1 MMSTE
6 NNSLTLFRRADAS
19 NAQSKDTPILSQK
32 ESVHQNAARYNL
44 TNIPC
49 DLVLEIC
56 SYLTCGLVTDQVY
69 HRADFRSQLALT
81 HICPAWRR
89 ILHDCPSF
97 WSYIDIQ
104 WPSAVIEHF
113 HTYNCYHPSTL
124 VFWPNTFTPNPPA
137 HLLPPTGTFID
148 AFQGLRT
155 LLLKTPHIHP
165 VHHASVIDPEFRIS
179 AEEFT
184 RFALSK
190 PAPILQ
196 KLSICDVRLDADEIS
211 GFLLL
216 KELPR
221 LQYLTIRNCLH
232 FHLSLFSAPNLIYL
246 ELEAAE
252 LQDRRV
258 HIPLTSLDLQTILE
272 SFPLLRYLSLGN
284 YDMSSFE
291 RQLERT
297 NSRLDQKRMLSA
309 EKLRHLRL
317 EPANGFDRTVR
328 CFLRTVALPS
338 LEAISCIYGPS
349 APNDRWF
356 DIFSDCQPFSR
367 IPSSPLELTMSFR
380 RMDAGFQLSLQRVS
394 GRSQLANFITL
405 TPDFQSVRRTQN
417 HGYHRALDEAVKA
430 IPQSLA
436 PFSPSFITILV
447 PYKSIRLPTFEAW
460 KRLFESFTN
469 IQQLT
474 VKFHDSTGTISP
486 IVRCLTSSDSCPSL
500 ETLIFS
506 KVQLNPQNFV
516 RMLRNRRNAGI
527 AIKDLVLDRTT
538 GLEEPSTLQAIT
550 HLVDSLHNVLP
561 GRYQRPSIQNWV
573 WDLGT
578 PAWSRIRL

>member
-1 MMSTE
+1 MSTE
-6 NNSLTLFRRADAS
+6 NNSLTLFRRTDAS

-32 ESVHQNAARYNL
+32 NL
-44 TNIPC
+44 
-49 DLVLEIC
+49 
-56 SYLTCGLVTDQVY
+56 
-69 HRADFRSQLALT
+69 
-81 HICPAWRR
+81 CPAWHR

-113 HTYNCYHPSTL
+113 QTYNCYHPSTL

-367 IPSSPLELTMSFR
+367 IPPSPLELTMSFR

-394 GRSQLANFITL
+394 GRSQLANFI
-405 TPDFQSVRRTQN
+405 
-417 HGYHRALDEAVKA
+417 GGEAPTMSCRA

-550 HLVDSLHNVLP
+550 HLVDSLHN
-561 GRYQRPSIQNWV
+561 RPSIQNWV